1 MSNSPNID
9 CSSTDRWSND
19 GQLWLILITTSL
31 AGFLLAIDTTLI
43 NFALPP
49 LQRDLGITIEQGSWV
64 INSFSMAYLSLVIL
78 GGRICDIWGR
88 RRVFIIGCLVF
99 GLGSLI
105 CASGGTIQIVL
116 LGRVVQATGSALMMP
131 GSIAIVTDAFQ
142 HKDLG
147 LAIGIW
153 GAIAALGLIVGP
165 LISGSLIAIFGWRS
179 VFVLAAVLSAVIL
192 IMTISIVQ
200 ESKDENANRDID
212 WIGGVLAGT
221 SVLLIVFA
229 LWNIDSNLWKSVG
242 LFALSIIGIT
252 FFIITEKRRKNP
264 LIDLVLFRNRVFL
277 TGIIIRFTSGFGF
290 VPVVLLS
297 TIYMQN
303 FLHRTAFEAG
313 IMFLPIGLLV
323 VISTLMWGR
332 VIGKFGPKMP
342 LIFGTS
348 LLVIS
353 TLIWVNF
360 DASSNYVELLM
371 SLSLAAIGG
380 GCAFVATTILVM
392 NSLGTHKAGL
402 GSGILNMIQNV
413 SGSIGVALVS
423 MIFANSLR
431 KGLEE
436 KAPMADFSVV
446 ANIGPE
452 IGSLAQAEVFAKA
465 LSNAGIPI
473 MIMVIVGLV
482 WALILPRKINVRK
495 VIYDDL

>member
-200 ESKDENANRDID
+200 ES
-212 WIGGVLAGT
+212 
-221 SVLLIVFA
+221 
-229 LWNIDSNLWKSVG
+229 
-242 LFALSIIGIT
+242 
-252 FFIITEKRRKNP
+252 
-264 LIDLVLFRNRVFL
+264 
-277 TGIIIRFTSGFGF
+277 
-290 VPVVLLS
+290 
-297 TIYMQN
+297 
-303 FLHRTAFEAG
+303 
-313 IMFLPIGLLV
+313 
-323 VISTLMWGR
+323 
-332 VIGKFGPKMP
+332 
-342 LIFGTS
+342 
-348 LLVIS
+348 
-353 TLIWVNF
+353 
-360 DASSNYVELLM
+360 
-371 SLSLAAIGG
+371 
-380 GCAFVATTILVM
+380 
-392 NSLGTHKAGL
+392 
-402 GSGILNMIQNV
+402 
-413 SGSIGVALVS
+413 
-423 MIFANSLR
+423 
-431 KGLEE
+431 
-436 KAPMADFSVV
+436 
-446 ANIGPE
+446 
-452 IGSLAQAEVFAKA
+452 
-465 LSNAGIPI
+465 
-473 MIMVIVGLV
+473 
-482 WALILPRKINVRK
+482 
-495 VIYDDL
+495 